1 MYKIKNK
8 ILLSLHC
15 NVSNGFLFVNST
27 TMSQFKAK
35 NSEKKNKKHI
45 RCVWDIFR
53 NVLQSIT

>member
-27 TMSQFKAK
+27 TMSKFKAK
-35 NSEKKNKKHI
+35 NSEKTKQNI
-45 RCVWDIFR
+45 SVVFGIYFEMFYS
-53 NVLQSIT
+53 Q

>member
-1 MYKIKNK
+1 MHKIKNK

-35 NSEKKNKKHI
+35 NSEKKKKKNI
-45 RCVWDIFR
+45 SVVFGISFEMFCS
-53 NVLQSIT
+53 Q

>member
-27 TMSQFKAK
+27 TMSKFKAK
-35 NSEKKNKKHI
+35 NSEKKKKNI
-45 RCVWDIFR
+45 SVVFGIYFEMFYS
-53 NVLQSIT
+53 Q